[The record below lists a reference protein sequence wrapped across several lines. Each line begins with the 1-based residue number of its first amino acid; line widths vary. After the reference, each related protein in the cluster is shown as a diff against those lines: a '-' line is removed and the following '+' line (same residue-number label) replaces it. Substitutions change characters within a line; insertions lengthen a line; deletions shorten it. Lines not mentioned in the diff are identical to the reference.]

1 MDSHTWLP
9 EFFDENLRM
18 ISIRAVGSD
27 WQTATVFAID
37 YKLIN
42 SSFEIVKYNLI
53 CGMDQG

>member
-1 MDSHTWLP
+1 MDFHTWLP

-42 SSFEIVKYNLI
+42 SSFEIVK
-53 CGMDQG
+53 